1 MARKEGRNKTAR
13 KPMTRGGEGEAAP
26 ANTTEGE
33 IQMPLNNVMGIMKT
47 GGMKMGIMKTGEMM
61 MNKCK
66 SMKMKKKGKMTK
78 KKSLKNKKK
87 RRMTKKYTG
96 GEIHEIRN
104 MSDGTIS
111 GYAEINNTNTI
122 NNNMDKNNSIEYKN
136 NDETD
141 STDDDDNESSY
152 DFENDPEKN
161 KYVHIYNPK
170 PIQNNIKKIVSQPK
184 PSRMNQITNMFRNQ
198 SLQPSRSRR

>member
-26 ANTTEGE
+26 APANTTEGE

-47 GGMKMGIMKTGEMM
+47 GGMNMGIMKTGEMM

-96 GEIHEIRN
+96 GEFYEIRN
-104 MSDGTIS
+104 MYDGAIR
-111 GYAEINNTNTI
+111 GYAKINDNNTI
-122 NNNMDKNNSIEYKN
+122 NNNTDKN

-141 STDDDDNESSY
+141 STDDIESDDSVY
-152 DFENDPEKN
+152 DPKDDPEFNTYASRINPRIITNKN
-161 KYVHIYNPK
+161 PV
-170 PIQNNIKKIVSQPK
+170 VTK
-184 PSRMNQITNMFRNQ
+184 PSTMNRITNMFKTH
-198 SLQPSRSRR
+198 RR